1 MKNGHDFGSHVIALG
16 VLMWM
21 SVSVGPWYVG
31 VILFM
36 LGWIFN
42 MAWREVWK

>member
-1 MKNGHDFGSHVIALG
+1 MKNGHDFGSHVIAIG
-16 VLMWM
+16 VLIWI

-36 LGWIFN
+36 LGWIAN
-42 MAWREVWK
+42 LCLEAVQK